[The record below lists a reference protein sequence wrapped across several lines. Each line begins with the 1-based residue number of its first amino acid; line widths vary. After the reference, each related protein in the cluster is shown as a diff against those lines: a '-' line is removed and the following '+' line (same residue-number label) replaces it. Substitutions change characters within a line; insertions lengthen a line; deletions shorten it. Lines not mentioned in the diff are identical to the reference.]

1 MVWGLFPAD
10 PLSGEDKY
18 YIFTKGTY
26 KVGRKGCD
34 VIINKDKGVS
44 RIHAEIV
51 VDEMTL
57 SNAMES
63 KSEWSSRIRIRDFSK
78 YGTFINKNLGSM
90 EKVQEFPNKETTLKE
105 GDLISFG
112 TGNATYRC
120 TLTVTILDEMRSCC
134 MLGARITFQL
144 SEECT
149 HVLVDHQMPVNKD
162 VVDAIVAK
170 KPVVLHSWAEYK
182 FGDRLQSLLEVSGA
196 NVIFIEEFCS
206 KREYNILDLN
216 AFYDEALSSSC
227 WLGLWRKCSMV
238 YVIPQGSTDKSGRY
252 SKLSSLSKVNEVDL
266 SCAVISG
273 HLDSSIFILPTVLVS
288 SSCSTDETVVAD
300 SDEEVGMTSIHSTA
314 NICSEEAPKCVNKV
328 EISTVH
334 CLTKSEDN
342 HVMSSMD
349 NYGGMTAKKEKGED
363 PESANSDI
371 IYSQELIIRDWHL
384 PVTIS
389 STTSDRILN
398 FKRFKKKNTQ
408 SGNSF
413 NNLIPFS
420 KLPYKDTDYGNPE
433 MLDYVKEEKSRKQ
446 MEAIAEDLFNNEKR
460 AFLPSS
466 SSHML
471 RETFIRESRDF
482 RVRFQAFTSCTAWRV
497 GEYDPVMRRRFIVTG
512 GEAEADFFAIERS
525 RGGYNFIWCPTESC
539 QACGRPRCGSAVLG
553 ADGNPLKSGVKYY
566 IVPTGPAAG
575 ALALTSREML
585 RPLYVVQLPTD
596 KYENPSVG
604 TPVTF
609 KPYAKGEKIIRESRD
624 LIVEFDTYMLEFY
637 MGWSVWI
644 NT

>member
-112 TGNATYRC
+112 TGNATYRFC
-120 TLTVTILDEMRSCC
+120 FVPLNFFVYCSESFQGNQTLEDKVSSI
-134 MLGARITFQL
+134 GARITFQL

-170 KPVVLHSWAEYK
+170 KPVVLHSWAELVAEKSIGSEIPSWNSYIPTLTVEGVPTKVVDSVTRAKCLDGYTCLLESTNMYK

-206 KREYNILDLN
+206 SSQGLDCRENVQ
-216 AFYDEALSSSC
+216 
-227 WLGLWRKCSMV
+227 MV

-446 MEAIAEDLFNNEKR
+446 MEAIAEDLFNNEK
-460 AFLPSS
+460 
-466 SSHML
+466 
-471 RETFIRESRDF
+471 
-482 RVRFQAFTSCTAWRV
+482 
-497 GEYDPVMRRRFIVTG
+497 GRRRGV
-512 GEAEADFFAIERS
+512 A
-525 RGGYNFIWCPTESC
+525 
-539 QACGRPRCGSAVLG
+539 GSLHSLLSHG
-553 ADGNPLKSGVKYY
+553 
-566 IVPTGPAAG
+566 
-575 ALALTSREML
+575 
-585 RPLYVVQLPTD
+585 
-596 KYENPSVG
+596 
-604 TPVTF
+604 
-609 KPYAKGEKIIRESRD
+609 
-624 LIVEFDTYMLEFY
+624 
-637 MGWSVWI
+637 
-644 NT
+644 